1 MFYPPNDNVNLLLR
15 EVDCCFLIGARVDLN
30 NKLSKNLFHPTST
43 LNALVPW
50 FPPCPPKLT
59 DRNFEQIATYELL
72 IFGGHVEGEG
82 SWGILFGRCEQTRFD
97 WLQGV
102 PWYMITC
109 KEHGTWFYNQGG
121 CESGGRWQKWV
132 QSKHCI
138 YKNSLYNKMRGWIFC
153 RIYVLWNKTINKIYI
168 YMQTEDKKL
177 REPGIWKAKK
187 FRCMWRS
194 PFAPLLNFLNPWK
207 GL

>member
-1 MFYPPNDNVNLLLR
+1 MPSKINRSQLWTNRNLR
-15 EVDCCFLIGARVDLN
+15 TVD
-30 NKLSKNLFHPTST
+30 
-43 LNALVPW
+43 
-50 FPPCPPKLT
+50 
-59 DRNFEQIATYELL
+59 
-72 IFGGHVEGEG
+72 FGGHVEGEG

-153 RIYVLWNKTINKIYI
+153 RIYVLWNKTINKYIYI
-168 YMQTEDKKL
+168 CKRKIRNWGNLEFERL
-177 REPGIWKAKK
+177 RNLDVCEG
-187 FRCMWRS
+187 
-194 PFAPLLNFLNPWK
+194 APLRPCSIFLTMK
-207 GL
+207 GLIKILFGAGNGASLPCNQIPACAALLPPGKGSIQYITKKSSPSIS